1 MKKPSNKQAKKASK
15 LAKAENLKKKANKF
29 ITVKNAEGDPDTTAE
44 IVIQNK
50 INYEPKV
57 SVIIPVYN
65 VEQYLR
71 ECLDSVVNQTLKE
84 IEIICVDDGSTDS
97 SLEIL
102 KEYAEKDN
110 RITVMKQTNL
120 HAGVARNAGLAVA
133 RGEYLSFLD
142 SDDWF
147 ELNMLEESYKKACE
161 QNADIVIF
169 NWTVVDE
176 IKNKRLLSTD
186 GVPFFVKEKL
196 KYDVNYNFAQE
207 ISNNLFFISNPAPW
221 NKLYKR
227 DFILESSIRFQNLTC
242 CNDIGFNTSALALSK
257 KINIINKNFAYY
269 RKHATNT
276 SNTKSEE
283 KSDNII
289 KAGYYI
295 LNNIKNN
302 GLYNKLED
310 AFYRG
315 ISVSFYWEYC
325 RTTDL
330 TNQTNK
336 YKQFLPEKYYN
347 EFRAKFEGTRKRK
360 IILVGSDNICDTTGG
375 AITVFWERAS
385 LFANIGFNVTCVF
398 DNKNK
403 TEKVFNHDPKLK
415 LVNINTYND
424 DKLCICEKF
433 NILLQNEKPD
443 LLIFFFPSM
452 VHKYTKDIDISPYN
466 SLLML
471 HSRPDVYFERD
482 NIDGVIKSCNKIKYA
497 QVLMPSFIPILKKYI
512 KNQKIEIIPN
522 YIDEPIIK
530 EKIESYNKFI
540 FYSRCDCGKNIPLLV
555 NAFKIVH
562 DKYPNWIL
570 DIYGQSEPE
579 SYMQKV
585 SKLINLL
592 NLTDYINYIPKSQ
605 IGRDVLNNA
614 DIFVFPSYFEGQ
626 GLGLCEGL
634 SYGLPAIVLDKCSAV
649 NEIVKDKYNGLYAKD
664 CPIDFAEKMIQL
676 IENVELRQKMS
687 KNAIKSVEQYNK
699 AAINGL
705 WIKFVCNIINKTF
718 EEVNISNI
726 EKKDIYDISYIHS
739 KWDDFNPYTE
749 APEISVITSSYNTVQ
764 YIDECL
770 DSILNQTFKNIEVIC
785 IDDHSTDGTYEKLLS
800 YQEKDQ
806 RIKVFRN
813 IKNMKL
819 GWCRNFGINKARG
832 DYIFFCDSDD
842 FIKENT
848 FELLYNNIKNN
859 DAELCLYLLSIYNND
874 SKKIIDLENQNFDR
888 IKKLNKNVF
897 NWKDYPKSVFER
909 VEAVLKLYKRDF
921 LINNNIKF
929 FEGCYFED
937 TIVHIKSISLA
948 KKICFTDEKL
958 YMYRKNREGQITGNS
973 NNTEKFLD
981 IFNYINEAENF
992 FKENKIWRKIK
1003 NEYLWFAIERI
1014 CGYYNRCDVLTRVSF
1029 SKKARDWL
1037 KNKDINEIRKNA
1049 GNLFPTFCKITNL
1062 TKSPSILKSYLL
1074 LPYYLLKIQH
1084 IRLKIEKYSHIKC
1097 EKVNS
1102 LPNINANVFISLGNA
1117 CKPAYWIKKHNLRKV
1132 ALPFDWMMGYKLEAF
1147 LKTFKNGCDNWFDSY
1162 IEHEAPNCAHR
1173 YVVDT
1178 ANNITDM
1185 HHFSKTKLVK
1195 EQLPS
1200 FKETFKRRGKRLQ
1213 ELLKTNDNI
1222 CFLCNRSENFSEIR
1236 NFLDELEKL
1245 YPNTNFTLIN
1255 VLHSETKK
1263 VEKYILSKKSI
1274 VYFVYDYD
1282 IHEKGGTP
1290 ENPSFWIGNEK
1301 LWNGI
1306 CSHLSI
1312 SKSKPS
1318 RVFSIR
1324 DYGEKVVY
1332 RILGFKLSL
1341 KKQKLKFLYDK
1352 VKTDTYTKTYICGIC
1367 VKKKPANVF
1376 NFIDS
1381 RVCNLSNQLSREIN
1395 KQTQLI
1401 ENKLKLIENKQIDL
1415 ANNIKKE
1422 IDNIASLQ
1430 NNLEAKVKEDI
1441 LSVSEANLFELN
1453 KINEEISTNK
1463 EKLVALE
1470 DLIIGASQQ
1479 INDTINSTEGFL
1491 ADKIINLEEISAN
1504 KEKLVALEDLIS
1516 ETSQHIND
1524 AIVSSVTANSD
1535 NIAKLQS
1542 VLRSSGSDIA
1552 SEISAL
1558 YKEHSSQLQSV
1569 KEQSISN
1576 RADIVAKLENNA
1588 NEIQGLKEQAQS
1600 NRTDIVAKL
1609 DEFDA
1614 NINDAKKDIID
1625 KCQDLNCS
1633 EMLRNLKEQAQSN
1646 RTDIVA
1652 KLENNNNSIS
1662 EFRKDILNKYQEL
1675 NYADLLHDSIV
1686 NSSWLKDKTFSLFGW
1701 AANYSFIYTL
1711 FRILDKASPKNI
1723 LEMGLGQTTRLTSQY
1738 VAFGN
1743 NDAKLNV
1750 CEHDQNWI
1758 DIYRNE
1764 LPKSDNIQLNHFE
1777 LEYFDFDGKQND
1789 KYKDMPK
1796 VVGDKKFDLII
1807 VDGPVGGGKN
1817 LPRSNVI
1824 DLIPNNLAEDFVII
1838 IDDTERDGEQRTI
1851 RKIKEKLNEC
1861 NIKYSISERRALKG
1875 QTLITSVS
1883 RDFVKFL

>member
-1 MKKPSNKQAKKASK
+1 MKKPVNKQAKKASK
-15 LAKAENLKKKANKF
+15 LAKAENLKKKANQI

-102 KEYAEKDN
+102 KEYAKKDN
-110 RITVMKQTNL
+110 RITVMKQENL

-133 RGEYLSFLD
+133 RGEYVHFLD
-142 SDDWF
+142 SDDWVDSHTYKELYDIIKEKKVNIIKFKSYSFDNQTQKIVKNSYTDMDLIKKSREISFDNDF
-147 ELNMLEESYKKACE
+147 ELAI
-161 QNADIVIF
+161 DIS
-169 NWTVVDE
+169 D
-176 IKNKRLLSTD
+176 
-186 GVPFFVKEKL
+186 
-196 KYDVNYNFAQE
+196 
-207 ISNNLFFISNPAPW
+207 APW
-221 NKLYKR
+221 SGMYKR
-227 DFILESSIRFQNLTC
+227 DFLGDNIKFDSLICANDASFYFRCLVKDRKLFFIDKKFVYYRVNNQNSLVGIRALNFDCQIKLFYIIKEIVRNECKKYIDKLEDRFSNAIFWRFKSYISDDNLNPKVKDNIKNLTLSFFRENC
-242 CNDIGFNTSALALSK
+242 HLKYAFDLNDFLSK
-257 KINIINKNFAYY
+257 NSDCKISVIIPVYNVEKYLPKCLDSVINQTLKEIEIICVDDGSTDNSINVLEKYSKIDERIKILRQTNKKAGAARNLGIHNAIGKYIFFMDSDDWIDNNCLEKLYI
-269 RKHATNT
+269 KI
-276 SNTKSEE
+276 SEE
-283 KSDNII
+283 KSDICIYGMLRYDNETQKVTPNNYFDTSCYKKRPHNVCTYKDIKNAIFRRFGPVCKLYKKSIFSEYDAFFQTGLIIGEDVLTHIKCILLAKKISILDENLYYYRVNRRGSSMTDVKNSLNENIYDVFLFIEAVKKFLLDNNFYYELENNFIDFVLDQLCFHVSRMPSSSEI
-289 KAGYYI
+289 KTEFIKRANKLATSLNKELVFSSNFFDLSCNLWLYKTSLSTIPVILAADNNYALFMYTTMISILENSSTDAVYDFYLMVPSSFSKQNEARILSLKEKYNCQINFIDMKKFFSDLTMQIGHITLPTYYRLLAANLLPKEYDKCIYLDVDVCVCKDLIELFNVDLQDKLIAGVVAAGYYFAEDSNCKRLNLPTMKQYVNAGVLLMNLKQI
-295 LNNIKNN
+295 RQNNITQKFVELSKKNYSSQDQDVIN
-302 GLYNKLED
+302 VACYGRILTLPPKYNAMVGRLKENDMRLRDLYSEKDIHEAKTNPCIIHYADKIKPWNDLSLYMSNYWWKY
-310 AFYRG
+310 ASKAKG
-315 ISVSFYWEYC
+315 VSFYYRKNLEDWYKRVMKEELNL
-325 RTTDL
+325 D
-330 TNQTNK
+330 NPQTFN
-336 YKQFLPEKYYN
+336 EK
-347 EFRAKFEGTRKRK
+347 
-360 IILVGSDNICDTTGG
+360 IQ
-375 AITVFWERAS
+375 W
-385 LFANIGFNVTCVF
+385 
-398 DNKNK
+398 
-403 TEKVFNHDPKLK
+403 LK
-415 LVNINTYND
+415 LYDSTPIKTKLA
-424 DKLCICEKF
+424 DKYLVR
-433 NILLQNEKPD
+433 D
-443 LLIFFFPSM
+443 W
-452 VHKYTKDIDISPYN
+452 VKD
-466 SLLML
+466 
-471 HSRPDVYFERD
+471 
-482 NIDGVIKSCNKIKYA
+482 KIGEEY
-497 QVLMPSFIPILKKYI
+497 L
-512 KNQKIEIIPN
+512 
-522 YIDEPIIK
+522 
-530 EKIESYNKFI
+530 
-540 FYSRCDCGKNIPLLV
+540 IPLLGV
-555 NAFKIVH
+555 Y
-562 DKYPNWIL
+562 DKFEDIDFDKLPN
-570 DIYGQSEPE
+570 
-579 SYMQKV
+579 K
-585 SKLINLL
+585 
-592 NLTDYINYIPKSQ
+592 
-605 IGRDVLNNA
+605 
-614 DIFVFPSYFEGQ
+614 FV
-626 GLGLCEGL
+626 
-634 SYGLPAIVLDKCSAV
+634 IKCNHGCAY
-649 NEIVKDKYNGLYAKD
+649 NIIVKDKSKLDLSDVKAKLDKWMNENFAFKWGVELHYRDIQPKIIIEKFIENKTSGDLYDYKFWCFNGKVHYIQFLSERNLDGLKMAFYDKD
-664 CPIDFAEKMIQL
+664 WKKQHFVYSHPLDKKNIQKPDNLQKMIELAEKLSQGFNHVRVDFYRLDDGTIYFGEMTFTSASGSCKWND
-676 IENVELRQKMS
+676 EK
-687 KNAIKSVEQYNK
+687 
-699 AAINGL
+699 
-705 WIKFVCNIINKTF
+705 INKHLGNLIKIPKLAY
-718 EEVNISNI
+718 NIDTGEYYKLPKKSF
-726 EKKDIYDISYIHS
+726 EKKHAS
-739 KWDDFNPYTE
+739 K
-749 APEISVITSSYNTVQ
+749 
-764 YIDECL
+764 
-770 DSILNQTFKNIEVIC
+770 
-785 IDDHSTDGTYEKLLS
+785 
-800 YQEKDQ
+800 
-806 RIKVFRN
+806 IK
-813 IKNMKL
+813 
-819 GWCRNFGINKARG
+819 A
-832 DYIFFCDSDD
+832 YIFF
-842 FIKENT
+842 
-848 FELLYNNIKNN
+848 
-859 DAELCLYLLSIYNND
+859 
-874 SKKIIDLENQNFDR
+874 
-888 IKKLNKNVF
+888 
-897 NWKDYPKSVFER
+897 
-909 VEAVLKLYKRDF
+909 
-921 LINNNIKF
+921 
-929 FEGCYFED
+929 
-937 TIVHIKSISLA
+937 
-948 KKICFTDEKL
+948 
-958 YMYRKNREGQITGNS
+958 
-973 NNTEKFLD
+973 
-981 IFNYINEAENF
+981 
-992 FKENKIWRKIK
+992 
-1003 NEYLWFAIERI
+1003 
-1014 CGYYNRCDVLTRVSF
+1014 
-1029 SKKARDWL
+1029 
-1037 KNKDINEIRKNA
+1037 
-1049 GNLFPTFCKITNL
+1049 
-1062 TKSPSILKSYLL
+1062 
-1074 LPYYLLKIQH
+1074 PYYLFNVMIMRRKL
-1084 IRLKIEKYSHIKC
+1084 
-1097 EKVNS
+1097 NS
-1102 LPNINANVFISLGNA
+1102 
-1117 CKPAYWIKKHNLRKV
+1117 
-1132 ALPFDWMMGYKLEAF
+1132 D
-1147 LKTFKNGCDNWFDSY
+1147 
-1162 IEHEAPNCAHR
+1162 
-1173 YVVDT
+1173 
-1178 ANNITDM
+1178 
-1185 HHFSKTKLVK
+1185 
-1195 EQLPS
+1195 LPS
-1200 FKETFKRRGKRLQ
+1200 K
-1213 ELLKTNDNI
+1213 
-1222 CFLCNRSENFSEIR
+1222 
-1236 NFLDELEKL
+1236 
-1245 YPNTNFTLIN
+1245 
-1255 VLHSETKK
+1255 
-1263 VEKYILSKKSI
+1263 
-1274 VYFVYDYD
+1274 
-1282 IHEKGGTP
+1282 
-1290 ENPSFWIGNEK
+1290 W
-1301 LWNGI
+1301 
-1306 CSHLSI
+1306 
-1312 SKSKPS
+1312 
-1318 RVFSIR
+1318 FSIR

-1504 KEKLVALEDLIS
+1504 KEKLVALEDLIIGA
-1516 ETSQHIND
+1516 SQQIND
-1524 AIVSSVTANSD
+1524 TIVSSITANSD

>member
-1 MKKPSNKQAKKASK
+1 MKQHI
-15 LAKAENLKKKANKF
+15 
-29 ITVKNAEGDPDTTAE
+29 ITVKNAEGDPDTEAE
-44 IVIQNK
+44 ILIQNK
-50 INYEPKV
+50 INYTPKV

-65 VEQYLR
+65 VEEYLR

-102 KEYAEKDN
+102 KEYAKKDS
-110 RITVMKQTNL
+110 RITVITQQNL

-147 ELNMLEESYKKACE
+147 ELNMLEESYRKACE

-196 KYDVNYNFAQE
+196 RYDINYNFAQE

-302 GLYNKLED
+302 GLYKKLED

-330 TNQTNK
+330 VNQTNK

-403 TEKVFNHDPKLK
+403 TEKDFNYDSKLK

-424 DKLCICEKF
+424 DKLSICEKF
-433 NILLQNEKPD
+433 NILLKNEKPD

-562 DKYPNWIL
+562 DKHPNWIL

-634 SYGLPAIVLDKCSAV
+634 SCGLPAIVLDKCSAV

-699 AAINGL
+699 AAINDL
-705 WIKFVCNIINKTF
+705 WIKFVSNIINETF
-718 EEVNISNI
+718 KEVNISNI

-800 YQEKDQ
+800 YQEKDP

-1084 IRLKIEKYSHIKC
+1084 
-1097 EKVNS
+1097 
-1102 LPNINANVFISLGNA
+1102 
-1117 CKPAYWIKKHNLRKV
+1117 
-1132 ALPFDWMMGYKLEAF
+1132 M
-1147 LKTFKNGCDNWFDSY
+1147 
-1162 IEHEAPNCAHR
+1162 
-1173 YVVDT
+1173 
-1178 ANNITDM
+1178 
-1185 HHFSKTKLVK
+1185 
-1195 EQLPS
+1195 
-1200 FKETFKRRGKRLQ
+1200 KRV
-1213 ELLKTNDNI
+1213 
-1222 CFLCNRSENFSEIR
+1222 
-1236 NFLDELEKL
+1236 LDK
-1245 YPNTNFTLIN
+1245 
-1255 VLHSETKK
+1255 
-1263 VEKYILSKKSI
+1263 
-1274 VYFVYDYD
+1274 
-1282 IHEKGGTP
+1282 
-1290 ENPSFWIGNEK
+1290 
-1301 LWNGI
+1301 
-1306 CSHLSI
+1306 
-1312 SKSKPS
+1312 KPS
-1318 RVFSIR
+1318 RLFSINK
-1324 DYGEKVVY
+1324 YGNKKVY
-1332 RILGFKLSL
+1332 RILG
-1341 KKQKLKFLYDK
+1341 LKFAFNNF
-1352 VKTDTYTKTYICGIC
+1352 
-1367 VKKKPANVF
+1367 KKDVLDNQEKLVGLISDMSINV
-1376 NFIDS
+1376 NK
-1381 RVCNLSNQLSREIN
+1381 EIN
-1395 KQTQLI
+1395 KQTQLLESKI
-1401 ENKLKLIENKQIDL
+1401 KYIENKQVDL

-1422 IDNIASLQ
+1422 MDNIALLQ
-1430 NNLEAKVKEDI
+1430 NNLEAKVKEDV
-1441 LSVSEANLFELN
+1441 LSVKEANLYELN
-1453 KINEEISTNK
+1453 KIN
-1463 EKLVALE
+1463 
-1470 DLIIGASQQ
+1470 
-1479 INDTINSTEGFL
+1479 
-1491 ADKIINLEEISAN
+1491 EEISAN

-1516 ETSQHIND
+1516 NTNQQINE
-1524 AIVSSVTANSD
+1524 AIVSSINANSD
-1535 NIAKLQS
+1535 NILRLQS
-1542 VLRSSGSDIA
+1542 IVKSRGEDIT

-1558 YKEHSSQLQSV
+1558 YKEQSSQLQIL
-1569 KEQSISN
+1569 KEQVQSN
-1576 RADIVAKLENNA
+1576 RESIVAKLDD
-1588 NEIQGLKEQAQS
+1588 NETWMQEFKEDILQKYQDLDCSEMLQSSVDQLQLLKEQAQS
-1600 NRTDIVAKL
+1600 NRENIVAKL
-1609 DEFDA
+1609 DSNNTNVLEF
-1614 NINDAKKDIID
+1614 K
-1625 KCQDLNCS
+1625 
-1633 EMLRNLKEQAQSN
+1633 
-1646 RTDIVA
+1646 
-1652 KLENNNNSIS
+1652 
-1662 EFRKDILNKYQEL
+1662 KDILNKYQEL
-1675 NYADLLHDSIV
+1675 NYADLLHDSII
-1686 NSSWLKDKTFSLFGW
+1686 NCEWLKNKSFSLCGW

-1711 FRILDKASPKNI
+1711 FRILDNVRPAKI
-1723 LEMGLGQTTRLTSQY
+1723 LEMGLGQTSLVTSQY
-1738 VAFGN
+1738 VAHN
-1743 NDAKLNV
+1743 NPAAEVDIIENDASWIDVYQSKLPQHANV
-1750 CEHDQNWI
+1750 CLHRC
-1758 DIYRNE
+1758 DIEFFYDRDEKNRRYQEKE
-1764 LPKSDNIQLNHFE
+1764 LKKITQ
-1777 LEYFDFDGKQND
+1777 
-1789 KYKDMPK
+1789 
-1796 VVGDKKFDLII
+1796 DKKYNMII
-1807 VDGPVGGGKN
+1807 VDGPMGGGQKF
-1817 LPRSNVI
+1817 PRSNIMELVES
-1824 DLIPNNLAEDFVII
+1824 NLAKDFVII
-1838 IDDTERDGEQRTI
+1838 FDDAERSGEQNTIART
-1851 RKIKEKLNEC
+1851 KEKLAAQR
-1861 NIKYSISERRALKG
+1861 IDFGVQRRDALKS
-1875 QTLITSVS
+1875 QVLIFSKS
-1883 RDFVKFL
+1883 YEFVQFL